1 VKSSYHHLSHS
12 ETAGDNLWVQ
22 AMTHKVIAPV
32 TWTLGGA
39 SALILL
45 ALIALMIDWSKSGA
59 RTAKDDVIR
68 EKTSPD
74 GKLVAEIR
82 ELTTAMHGG
91 PDTVSVMIT
100 QTGYPYEN
108 ETIYSRVYECDDF
121 NGFDLQ
127 WKQSNE
133 LTISYGNCNSG
144 RWHTSDENRV
154 LQTKSAWRDVKIDYR
169 DSGHLAI
176 N

>member
-1 VKSSYHHLSHS
+1 
-12 ETAGDNLWVQ
+12 
-22 AMTHKVIAPV
+22 MTHKVIATV

-39 SALILL
+39 CALILL
-45 ALIALMIDWSKSGA
+45 ALIALMINWSKSGA
-59 RTAKDDVIR
+59 QTAKDDVIR

-74 GKLVAEIR
+74 GKLVAEMH

-91 PDTVSVMIT
+91 PDTVSVTIR

>member
-1 VKSSYHHLSHS
+1 VAHPFSTSIRSPTIPGTYRANDTTRL
-12 ETAGDNLWVQ
+12 LRR
-22 AMTHKVIAPV
+22 
-32 TWTLGGA
+32 
-39 SALILL
+39 ILPQSL
-45 ALIALMIDWSKSGA
+45 RVPHPSPILRRVGVFRCDWSKSGA

-74 GKLVAEIR
+74 GKLVAEMH

-91 PDTVSVMIT
+91 PDTVSVTIR

-121 NGFDLQ
+121 SGFDLQ
-127 WKQSNE
+127 WKRSNE
-133 LTISYGNCNSG
+133 LTISYGNCNG
-144 RWHTSDENRV
+144 RWQTPDENRV
-154 LQTKSAWRDVKIDYR
+154 LETKSTWRDVKIEYR
-169 DSGHLAI
+169 DSGHVAI

>member
-1 VKSSYHHLSHS
+1 
-12 ETAGDNLWVQ
+12 
-22 AMTHKVIAPV
+22 MTHKVIAPV

-39 SALILL
+39 FALILL
-45 ALIALMIDWSKSGA
+45 VLIALMIDWSKS
-59 RTAKDDVIR
+59 AKDDVIR

-74 GKLVAEIR
+74 GKLVAEMH

-91 PDTVSVMIT
+91 PDTVSVTIR

-121 NGFDLQ
+121 SGFDLQ
-127 WKQSNE
+127 WKRSNE
-133 LTISYGNCNSG
+133 LTISYGNCNG
-144 RWHTSDENRV
+144 RWQTPDENRV
-154 LQTKSAWRDVKIDYR
+154 LETKSTWRDVKIEYR
-169 DSGHLAI
+169 ESGHVAI

>member
-1 VKSSYHHLSHS
+1 
-12 ETAGDNLWVQ
+12 
-22 AMTHKVIAPV
+22 MTHKVIAPV

-74 GKLVAEIR
+74 GKLVAEMH

-91 PDTVSVMIT
+91 PDTVSVTIR

>member
-1 VKSSYHHLSHS
+1 
-12 ETAGDNLWVQ
+12 
-22 AMTHKVIAPV
+22 MTHKVIAPV
-32 TWTLGGA
+32 IWTLGGA

-74 GKLVAEIR
+74 GKLVAEMH

-91 PDTVSVMIT
+91 PDSVSVTIR

-121 NGFDLQ
+121 SGFDLQ

-154 LQTKSAWRDVKIDYR
+154 LQTKSAWHDVKIDYR

>member
-1 VKSSYHHLSHS
+1 
-12 ETAGDNLWVQ
+12 
-22 AMTHKVIAPV
+22 MTHKVIAPV

-39 SALILL
+39 CALILL
-45 ALIALMIDWSKSGA
+45 ALIALMINWSKSGA
-59 RTAKDDVIR
+59 QTAKDDVIR

-74 GKLVAEIR
+74 GKLVAEMH
-82 ELTTAMHGG
+82 ELTTPMHGG
-91 PDTVSVMIT
+91 PDTVSVTIR

-121 NGFDLQ
+121 SGFDLQ

-144 RWHTSDENRV
+144 RWHTPDENRV
-154 LQTKSAWRDVKIDYR
+154 LETKSTWRDVKIEYR

>member
-1 VKSSYHHLSHS
+1 
-12 ETAGDNLWVQ
+12 
-22 AMTHKVIAPV
+22 MTHKVIAPV

-39 SALILL
+39 FALILL
-45 ALIALMIDWSKSGA
+45 VLIALMIDWSKS
-59 RTAKDDVIR
+59 AKDDVIR

-74 GKLVAEIR
+74 GKLVAEMH

-91 PDTVSVMIT
+91 PDTVSVTIR

-121 NGFDLQ
+121 SGFDLQ
-127 WKQSNE
+127 WKRSNE
-133 LTISYGNCNSG
+133 LTISYGNCNG
-144 RWHTSDENRV
+144 RWHTPDENRV
-154 LQTKSAWRDVKIDYR
+154 LETKSTWRDVKIEYR
-169 DSGHLAI
+169 ESGHVAI

>member
-1 VKSSYHHLSHS
+1 
-12 ETAGDNLWVQ
+12 
-22 AMTHKVIAPV
+22 MTHKVIAPV

-39 SALILL
+39 FALILL
-45 ALIALMIDWSKSGA
+45 ALIALMINWSKSGA
-59 RTAKDDVIR
+59 QTAKDDVIR

-74 GKLVAEIR
+74 GKLVAEMH

-91 PDTVSVMIT
+91 PDTVSVTIR

-121 NGFDLQ
+121 SGFDLQ

-144 RWHTSDENRV
+144 RWHTPDENRV
-154 LQTKSAWRDVKIDYR
+154 LETKSTWRDVKIEYR